1 MSREPVLTKQ
11 DLNRCGR
18 RWWMAVTTFNYE
30 TQLGASAAF
39 AQSKALRKIYTD
51 DDEYQASMLNQF
63 KYFNTMPYLS
73 NILLSA
79 GLSMED
85 KDGVEALEA
94 VQNLKVGLMGP
105 LAGIGDSLGWILL
118 PTIFGSIAA
127 YMGMRGNP
135 AGLIIWSL
143 LYFVFFLWR
152 STWWNYGYKLGANLI
167 SSLGNQL
174 SAFTQAASIL
184 GLFVVGAMIPTTVK
198 LSTGLEFVYG
208 DVVLNIQNDVLDFVF
223 PCLLPAIATF
233 IVYKLLKKNVKLTY
247 IIIGILVL
255 GWVGSATG
263 LLV

>member
-1 MSREPVLTKQ
+1 MSERTPVLTKK

-39 AQSKALRKIYTD
+39 AESKALRKIYT

-63 KYFNTMPYLS
+63 KYFNTMPYLA
-73 NILLSA
+73 NLLLGA

-85 KDGVEALEA
+85 HDGVDALEA

-118 PTIFGSIAA
+118 PTILGSIAG
-127 YMGMRGNP
+127 YMGKDGNP
-135 AGLIIWSL
+135 IGVIIWSL
-143 LYFVFFLWR
+143 LYLVFFFWR
-152 STWWNYGYKLGANLI
+152 STWWNYGYKLGANFL
-167 SSLGNQL
+167 SSLGNKL

-198 LSTGLEFVYG
+198 LSTGLEFNYG
-208 DVVLNIQNDVLDFVF
+208 DVSLNIQQDVLDFVF
-223 PCLLPAIATF
+223 PCLLPALATLV
-233 IVYKLLKKNVKLTY
+233 VYKLLKKNVKMTY
-247 IIIGILVL
+247 IIIGILIV
-255 GWVGSATG
+255 GWIGAATG